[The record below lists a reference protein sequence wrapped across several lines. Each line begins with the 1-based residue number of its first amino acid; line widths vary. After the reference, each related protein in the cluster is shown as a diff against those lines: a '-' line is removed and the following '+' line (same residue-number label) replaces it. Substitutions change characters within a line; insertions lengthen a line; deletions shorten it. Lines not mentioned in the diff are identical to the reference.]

1 MYAGDKLITIYFHAS
16 SRNNSLDSIIHSKKL
31 SQYLFE
37 KIAYVA
43 FCKIILSLNV
53 FGVKGC
59 VVSYFSMLLTG
70 FAIYPNFI
78 TFLILFYLALEFC
91 KHY

>member
-1 MYAGDKLITIYFHAS
+1 MQAI
-16 SRNNSLDSIIHSKKL
+16 DSIIHSKKL
-31 SQYLFE
+31 SQYQFE
-37 KIAYVA
+37 KIAIVA

-59 VVSYFSMLLTG
+59 VVSYFSKLLTG
-70 FAIYPNFI
+70 FAIYPNI
-78 TFLILFYLALEFC
+78 NIFLILFYLALEFY